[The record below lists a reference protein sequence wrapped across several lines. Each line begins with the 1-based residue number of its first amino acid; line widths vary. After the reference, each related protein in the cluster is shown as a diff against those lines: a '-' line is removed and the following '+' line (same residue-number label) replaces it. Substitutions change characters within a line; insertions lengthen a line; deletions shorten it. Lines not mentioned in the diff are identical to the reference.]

1 MDGRFAMMYCA
12 TDWFGMAS
20 ADVPNAVIALNDLSR
35 FPVLTDRVQ
44 QGELDFLYLA
54 RLMVHPQ
61 GLSSN
66 TAFHFA
72 SGTSFIDTRQAF
84 YDGNS
89 QGGIYGGTVC
99 AVSLDVRRCV
109 LGVPGMDYAI
119 LLPRSSDYVASK
131 PLSSYDPSGFSPTDP
146 TGQIGYSDVFDTAY
160 PDQSQ
165 RMLVLDLLQ
174 TLWDRSDPNGYASHM
189 TGGLPNTPAHNV
201 LLQVGYGDHQVANI
215 TAETEARTIGAH
227 GLYPPLVARRYGQYV
242 DPFWNVPAITSFP
255 YGGNAITLFDT
266 GPVRTVAPGAH
277 NGTDPPPTADV
288 PNRSGDDPHEA
299 PRRAPWGQVQKSDF
313 LSVGGAVTNPQPG
326 GAPYFAWGWDGVS
339 GL

>member
-1 MDGRFAMMYCA
+1 M
-12 TDWFGMAS
+12 
-20 ADVPNAVIALNDLSR
+20 
-35 FPVLTDRVQ
+35 LTDRVQ

-61 GLSSN
+61 GFGADP
-66 TAFHFA
+66 AFQFA
-72 SGTSFIDTRQAF
+72 DGSSFIDNRQAY

-99 AVSLDVRRCV
+99 AVSVDVRRCV

-119 LLPRSSDYVASK
+119 LLPRSSDYVATRT
-131 PLSSYDPSGFSPTDP
+131 LTQTDP
-146 TGQIGYSDVFDTAY
+146 TQVPGDPTGAVGYSEVFDTAY

-165 RMLVLDLLQ
+165 RMVILDLIQ

-189 TGGLPNTPAHNV
+189 AAGLPNTPTHHV
-201 LLQVGYGDHQVANI
+201 LLQAAYGDHQVANI
-215 TAETEARTIGAH
+215 TAETEARSIGAH
-227 GLYPPLVARRYGQYV
+227 GLYPPLVSARYGPYQDV
-242 DPFWNVPAITSFP
+242 FWDIPGIESDDFP
-255 YGGNAITLFDT
+255 YNGSAITLFDT
-266 GPVRTVAPGAH
+266 GPVRGA
-277 NGTDPPPTADV
+277 NPDGTDPPPTADV
-288 PNRSGDDPHEA
+288 PNRSGEDPHEA

-313 LSVGGAVTNPQPG
+313 LQVGGMVTNPQPG